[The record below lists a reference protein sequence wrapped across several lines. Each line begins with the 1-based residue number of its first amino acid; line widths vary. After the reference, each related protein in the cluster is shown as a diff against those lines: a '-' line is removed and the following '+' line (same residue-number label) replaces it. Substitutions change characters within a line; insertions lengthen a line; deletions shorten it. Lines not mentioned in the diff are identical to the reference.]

1 MHRPLAAL
9 LLSPAFALAAGC
21 GPLQST
27 AWMMDA
33 EVALASARTAGAAD
47 KAPYELTA
55 AELYLHKAREE
66 LGYAE
71 YEVAVD
77 FARKAT
83 RNAQEARDKALKAPA
98 SPPTPAPAKAAP
110 SRP

>member
-1 MHRPLAAL
+1 MPRLRPLLAATL
-9 LLSPAFALAAGC
+9 LLAAGC
-21 GPLQST
+21 GPVQSA

-33 EVALASARTAGAAD
+33 EVALQSARTAGAAE

-71 YEVAVD
+71 YEVALD

-83 RNAQEARDKALKAPA
+83 RSAQEARERALKAP
-98 SPPTPAPAKAAP
+98 PAAAAKAAP
-110 SRP
+110 ARP

>member
-1 MHRPLAAL
+1 MPRLPAAL
-9 LLSPAFALAAGC
+9 LLSPALLLAAGC
-21 GPLQST
+21 GPVQST

-33 EVALASARTAGAAD
+33 EVALAAARTAGAAD
-47 KAPYELTA
+47 RAPYELTA

-83 RNAQEARDKALKAPA
+83 RNAQEARDKALKVP
-98 SPPTPAPAKAAP
+98 SPPPAAPAKVAP
-110 SRP
+110 GKP

>member
-1 MHRPLAAL
+1 MHRLLAAL
-9 LLSPAFALAAGC
+9 LLSPALLLASGC
-21 GPLQST
+21 GPVQTT

-47 KAPYELTA
+47 KAPYELTS

-77 FARKAT
+77 CARKAT
-83 RNAQEARDKALKAPA
+83 RHAQEAREKALKAA
-98 SPPTPAPAKAAP
+98 ATAPAPAKAAP
-110 SRP
+110 GKP